1 MCVCLQSQV
10 TNTSSQDS
18 IQEGLSPDMSDHDHS
33 NEIDNDPRE
42 IHIPKTSSSLGEG
55 VCVCV
60 CVLCVLCVCVG
71 VCVGVRREP
80 SKRKQFAHKCTSTA
94 FSFISHVLQYTV
106 QTACTCM

>member
-1 MCVCLQSQV
+1 MSVLELNVLCVRELNVCVCARAKCAVCARAKCAVCLQSQV

-60 CVLCVLCVCVG
+60 
-71 VCVGVRREP
+71 
-80 SKRKQFAHKCTSTA
+80 
-94 FSFISHVLQYTV
+94 
-106 QTACTCM
+106 

>member
-1 MCVCLQSQV
+1 M

-55 VCVCV
+55 VCVSVCVCWCV
-60 CVLCVLCVCVG
+60 CVCVCLCVRGEREKGTEKTQTVC
-71 VCVGVRREP
+71 
-80 SKRKQFAHKCTSTA
+80 S
-94 FSFISHVLQYTV
+94 
-106 QTACTCM
+106 